1 MKNISYRL
9 SVSIHPSRQFLS
21 RRVLLGEC
29 NKSSVWRVLSEPW
42 LLTSEERPQ
51 WVRLHLCR
59 CNLYVKWIFP
69 QVDYIRQ
76 WPLKTKC
83 VIIFSQL
90 WHVPLSDRAVTSWLQ
105 DRIFFSVNPLVNT
118 HVNRH
123 GCVRIKACVCVCVWV
138 YTPLLGCQDQCHS
151 FVWVYVYLSVWPK
164 VNILLHERSHTSKV
178 CYKVWN
184 SSGSQIQQVIKICC
198 LCFVCEL
205 LVTPTGRGNS
215 IHNRPAA
222 HFHQS
227 EARLHLHHQVCS
239 RSVLVNHF
247 FVKLSVTEICTFL
260 RSSLPSKCSL
270 VIGCNWSL
278 TKQLLWH
285 SQSKGSLALEL
296 KTRQSGQIKCF
307 LSCRSMKSWGPS
319 YFRQMYLLP

>member
-123 GCVRIKACVCVCVWV
+123 GCVRIKACVCVCVCECIHLYLDVKISVIHLSEYMCIFLFDLKWTS
-138 YTPLLGCQDQCHS
+138 YYMRDLTQAK
-151 FVWVYVYLSVWPK
+151 FVIKSEIPVEVKSSRSLKSAACVLSV
-164 VNILLHERSHTSKV
+164 S
-178 CYKVWN
+178 
-184 SSGSQIQQVIKICC
+184 
-198 LCFVCEL
+198 
-205 LVTPTGRGNS
+205 
-215 IHNRPAA
+215 
-222 HFHQS
+222 
-227 EARLHLHHQVCS
+227 
-239 RSVLVNHF
+239 
-247 FVKLSVTEICTFL
+247 
-260 RSSLPSKCSL
+260 SSLPRQEEATASTT
-270 VIGCNWSL
+270 GP
-278 TKQLLWH
+278 QLISIKVRH
-285 SQSKGSLALEL
+285 GYTYT
-296 KTRQSGQIKCF
+296 TRSAHGQF
-307 LSCRSMKSWGPS
+307 
-319 YFRQMYLLP
+319 